1 MIQFTKDCMIGVENL
16 DNQHRY
22 LFELM
27 QKGIDVLNN
36 QYILDR
42 YEKVKEILRELDE
55 YAEEHFDYEENY
67 MVQIRDPELILQR
80 IQHNYFRRKVEEM
93 MVVNINDDEDQ
104 QRLME
109 ELISFLAKW
118 LYRHIISSDIL
129 IGKLPPLDEW
139 LVKENPCE
147 FTDEYRTG
155 IALIDEE
162 HKELFRITAKAND
175 MVRYGIT
182 QEGVDEVLTI
192 LKELR
197 QYTVEHFQDEEEYM
211 ESIQYDGFEIQ
222 KRAHNAFIDRIDE
235 VNIQNMED
243 NLQQN
248 LEELV
253 EYLLGWLVNH
263 IMNLDK
269 KIPTY

>member
-67 MVQIRDPELILQR
+67 MIQIRDPELILQR

-93 MVVNINDDEDQ
+93 MVVNINEDEDQ
-104 QRLME
+104 QMLME

-118 LYRHIISSDIL
+118 LSRHIISSDIL

-211 ESIQYDGFEIQ
+211 ESIHYEGLEAQ
-222 KRAHNAFIDRIDE
+222 KRAHESFVDKLDTIDE
-235 VNIQNMED
+235 VALRNDPQTY
-243 NLQQN
+243 LQS
-248 LEELV
+248 LIEF
-253 EYLLGWLVNH
+253 LLGWLINH
-263 IMNLDK
+263 ILYTDK
-269 KIPTY
+269 KIPKK